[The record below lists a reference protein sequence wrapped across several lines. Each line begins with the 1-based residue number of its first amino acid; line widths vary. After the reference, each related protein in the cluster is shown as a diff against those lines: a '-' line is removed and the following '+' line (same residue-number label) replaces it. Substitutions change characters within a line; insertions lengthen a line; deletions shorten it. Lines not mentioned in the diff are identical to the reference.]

1 MTAQP
6 LLPPLPPAVAVTPRR
21 PDRSWPFARW
31 GPLELIP
38 VALMPFGVA
47 LFADIVIYAVF
58 GWHGGGAG
66 VLLTAIQQAAL
77 GGGTL
82 WWVRT
87 RYGTIEP
94 LGLWPGGWTWRDVGA
109 GVAAGFGALVAS
121 AIVIAIT
128 MSIAKAIT
136 GHTPEPSDPLRS
148 FGNAWLW
155 PTALMAV
162 FVAPVCEEIAF
173 RGFLFGGLR
182 LRMRFL
188 WAAVLSGGIFGL
200 VHGDPIRMV
209 GLAVT
214 GVILAALYERRR
226 TLVASMAAHFTNNLV
241 VVTIGLFVHLA
252 R

>member
-1 MTAQP
+1 
-6 LLPPLPPAVAVTPRR
+6 
-21 PDRSWPFARW
+21 
-31 GPLELIP
+31 
-38 VALMPFGVA
+38 MPFGVA
-47 LFADIVIYAVF
+47 LLADIVFYAVL

-87 RYGTIEP
+87 RYGTFEP
-94 LGLWPGGWTWRDVGA
+94 LGLRSGGWSWRDVGA
-109 GVAAGFGALVAS
+109 GAAAGLGALA
-121 AIVIAIT
+121 AGTIAIAIT
-128 MSIAKAIT
+128 MAVVRAIT

-148 FGNAWLW
+148 FGDVWLF
-155 PTALMAV
+155 PTALLAV

-188 WAAVLSGGIFGL
+188 WAAVVSGALFGL
-200 VHGDPIRMV
+200 VHGDPIRIV

-214 GVILAALYERRR
+214 GVILAAAYERRR
-226 TLVASMAAHFTNNLV
+226 TLVAPMAAHFTNNLV
-241 VVTIGLFVHLA
+241 VVTLGILVHLA